1 MLKKNL
7 KKQKFLK
14 QILKIFQ
21 ESFKFPQ
28 IFQNSRFFLK
38 TIPSVSLNFLKISLK
53 FLIFFNSLTFFKI
66 P

>member
-28 IFQNSRFFLK
+28 IFQNSRFFFK

-53 FLIFFNSLTFFKI
+53 FLIFF
-66 P
+66 